1 MFSETRLLLLSH
13 CAGERYLVNLLKKK
27 IGYCSMASSSNNSG
41 QPLVKDSTKP
51 LLLVAGG
58 AAGGAAA
65 LALAQVLFR
74 KFFSSKK
81 KKEEAKKSAETDH
94 ARAHSLV
101 WQNIVGALNA
111 SQLYIGNRLQLYS
124 TLRQMCAEP
133 GSFVSANELA
143 DRTGLHRRWLK
154 EWLAHQAG
162 MGVLQLQPRKP
173 GSDSDGTT
181 EEEYD
186 TLRFRLPEAVG
197 EVFSDE
203 SSDEWDMAMIQLV
216 PEMVDR
222 ARSMLPTAFKTGIGR
237 PYDDPDVTEAID
249 KQNRRHIRKVVLP
262 KVLAAAGVLDL
273 LTSGC
278 SVAELGCGGG
288 NLLRALSA
296 AFPKSTFAGY
306 EVSKPAI
313 EHARAQVEIRAA
325 ANEGKDV
332 AFGSVEIHDATQP
345 GCALGDE
352 EDGGA
357 KYDVVFIH
365 DVLHDAPFP
374 EQLVAMVRRGLK
386 PGGTFVFADI
396 ACKVSSGTLCLAT
409 CFCYL

>member
-1 MFSETRLLLLSH
+1 
-13 CAGERYLVNLLKKK
+13 
-27 IGYCSMASSSNNSG
+27 MASSSNVSG
-41 QPLVKDSTKP
+41 QSSAKGSTKP

-58 AAGGAAA
+58 AVGGAAA
-65 LALAQVLFR
+65 FALAQVLLR
-74 KFFSSKK
+74 KFSKSRTPEK
-81 KKEEAKKSAETDH
+81 KAKKSAETDH

-101 WQNIVGALNA
+101 WRNIIGALNA

-124 TLRQMCAEP
+124 TLRHMCAEP
-133 GSFVSANELA
+133 GSSVSTTELA
-143 DRTGLHRRWLK
+143 ARTGLHRRWLK

-162 MGVLQLQPRKP
+162 MGVLQLQPREP
-173 GSDSDGTT
+173 GSKSDGTT

-186 TLRFRLPEAVG
+186 TLRFRLPAAVG

-203 SSDEWDMAMIQLV
+203 TSDEWDMAMIQLV

-273 LTSGC
+273 LKDGC

-288 NLLRALSA
+288 NLLIALSA

-313 EHARAQVEIRAA
+313 EHARAQVAA
-325 ANEGKDV
+325 READNQGKAGSDV
-332 AFGSVEIHDATQP
+332 AFGRVEIHDATQP

-374 EQLVAMVRRGLK
+374 DQLVAMVRRGLK
-386 PGGTFVFADI
+386 PGGTFVLADI
-396 ACKVSSGTLCLAT
+396 ACKVSSPFLGPRAECRVPCAV
-409 CFCYL
+409 CCGPCP